1 MIAHDVAN
9 FAAQN
14 DLAMTLNKQGRGVLA
29 LFWLQRVVE
38 WRERWA
44 PAERAENL
52 VQAFNTSG
60 TLYLAAGRPDEALEA
75 FRNAVLSDP
84 KDFRARFELGDLL
97 YKKGD
102 TAAAEPHLRR
112 ALELFDDAD
121 IAPEMREAI
130 RGTLQK
136 RLSALENS
144 AGPPPAGP
152 GPDSPRD
159 E

>member
-1 MIAHDVAN
+1 PGQRSMADN
-9 FAAQN
+9 TETQP
-14 DLAMTLNKQGRGVLA
+14 QGRTE
-29 LFWLQRVVE
+29 RDITNRE

-60 TLYLAAGRPDEALEA
+60 TLYLEAGRPDEALEA
-75 FRNAVLSDP
+75 FRSAVLCDP
-84 KDFRARFELGDLL
+84 GDFRARFELGDLL
-97 YKKGD
+97 YAKGD
-102 TAAAEPHLRR
+102 GAGAEPHLRR

-130 RGTLQK
+130 RGTLKK
-136 RLSALENS
+136 RLAAIEDRP
-144 AGPPPAGP
+144 GPPHAGT
-152 GPDSPRD
+152 GANSPRD